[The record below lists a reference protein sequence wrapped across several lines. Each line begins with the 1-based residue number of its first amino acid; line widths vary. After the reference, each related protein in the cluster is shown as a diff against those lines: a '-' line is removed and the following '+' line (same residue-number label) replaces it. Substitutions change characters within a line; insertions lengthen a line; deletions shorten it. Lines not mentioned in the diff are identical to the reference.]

1 MGRKYGRRY
10 TLLSL
15 VYAVLHTAVGSV
27 MLGIGSRYMSVLTF
41 KFHCTVEQL

>member
-15 VYAVLHTAVGSV
+15 VYAVLHTVVGAV
-27 MLGIGSRYMSVLTF
+27 MLGIGSRFMLV
-41 KFHCTVEQL
+41 